1 MSSNDQTLICEEN
14 GQFYV
19 FTNINAE
26 KWGEEDCVT
35 LSKKEAKGVFDNR
48 EDALIV
54 AGKWDEEESQFGEG
68 SEYGI
73 IFNKL
78 SKDNTSVKLEE

>member
-1 MSSNDQTLICEEN
+1 MSANNQTLILEEE
-14 GQFYV
+14 GKFWV
-19 FTNINAE
+19 FTNIQAE
-26 KWGEEDCVT
+26 AWQEGEHT

-48 EDALIV
+48 EDAIIV

-73 IFNKL
+73 VFGKL
-78 SKDNTSVKLEE
+78 SKDNTPITLVD

>member
-1 MSSNDQTLICEEN
+1 MSSNDQTLICEEG
-14 GQFYV
+14 GQFFV
-19 FTNINAE
+19 FTSVNAE
-26 KWGEEDCVT
+26 AWQEGEHT

-73 IFNKL
+73 IFDKL
-78 SKDNTSVKLEE
+78 SKDNTSVRLVE